1 MVLTLTVYLF
11 DEAWGGGC
19 CKLWGGGCSS
29 PGQPK
34 LFLSLTIVFLV
45 RSRAPKRDEWRGPD
59 PKSPSQSNAIS
70 LYFKIIK
77 QICKPCFHC
86 ISLLHLA
93 S

>member
-45 RSRAPKRDEWRGPD
+45 RSRALKRDEWRGPD
-59 PKSPSQSNAIS
+59 PKKNTRQEYSIVFSSGAP
-70 LYFKIIK
+70 
-77 QICKPCFHC
+77 
-86 ISLLHLA
+86 
-93 S
+93 